1 MFPLMAVAVAVTVL
15 TANPSVTME
24 FDGTLKDGL
33 KQLAQKSGLNLVVI
47 GELDER
53 VNLNFPGVDG
63 ETALETIAQAYGLQ
77 ITKSGKDGAVQPN
90 GKMWVVRRAA
100 APVTAPALAPV
111 IPGTPAP
118 PTVPVPLD
126 PTATRE
132 AADAARQAADRARQQ
147 ADLLRAKAEA
157 MRESTDEAREKAR
170 EAAEAAREEAEVMR
184 EKAEELREAV
194 AEAKELAR
202 EQAREAAEDAREQAQ
217 EAAELA
223 REQAQEAAEAE
234 REKLQALR
242 EQGLAQADLSRAEL
256 ERHRVSTGGPVTVE
270 KGSKVD
276 TAVAYGGPVIVEE
289 DAVVEGDAVAFGG
302 DVVLKK
308 GAVVQGDAVSFGG
321 SVVRDEGAQVQ
332 GESVSMGGSA
342 IGTAVASTVVKNQ
355 RFKRVEADDADEHA
369 HNNNVGRGL
378 ASFLLQFAVFFGLGF
393 VLMMFAPQRMKAL
406 EATIAAEPGK
416 NGLAGFLGLLAA
428 IPLTIML
435 VVTLVGIPV
444 AVMMWIALALFVPV
458 GLAVV
463 ANAVGAKLPTGRMRK
478 TQALVLAGGL
488 FALLLVG
495 QIPVIGPM
503 VMAVAVFISLGAII
517 RTRFGQNS
525 RGTPMLDQMP
535 TAPVL

>member
-1 MFPLMAVAVAVTVL
+1 MLSLIAVAVLA
-15 TANPSVTME
+15 ANPNVTME

-47 GELDER
+47 GEFDER

-63 ETALETIAQAYGLQ
+63 ETALETIAQAYGLEL
-77 ITKSGKDGAVQPN
+77 TKSGAQGAKDGAVQAN
-90 GKMWVVRRAA
+90 GKMWVVRRAS
-100 APVTAPALAPV
+100 APMFPQA

-118 PTVPVPLD
+118 PVPVPLD

-132 AADAARQAADRARQQ
+132 AAEAARQAADRARAQ
-147 ADLLRAKAEA
+147 ADLLRAKADA
-157 MRESTDEAREKAR
+157 MRESTEEAREKAR
-170 EAAEAAREEAEVMR
+170 EAAEAAREEAEAMR
-184 EKAEELREAV
+184 EKAEDLREAV

-202 EQAREAAEDAREQAQ
+202 EQAREAAEDAREQAR

-223 REQAQEAAEAE
+223 REQAQDAAEAE
-234 REKLQALR
+234 RERLEALR
-242 EQGLAQADLSRAEL
+242 EQGLAQADLNRAQAEL
-256 ERHRVSTGGPVTVE
+256 DRHRVSTGGPVTVE

-308 GAVVQGDAVSFGG
+308 GAVVQGDAVAFGG
-321 SVVRDEGAQVQ
+321 SVVRDEGAEVQ
-332 GESVSMGGSA
+332 GESVSMGGSG
-342 IGTAVASTVVKNQ
+342 IGSAVARGMVKTQ
-355 RFKRVEADDADEHA
+355 RAQQREEAEEAGA
-369 HNNNVGRGL
+369 HVQNNNVGRGL

-444 AVMMWIALALFVPV
+444 AVMMWIALAMVIPV